1 MKLLLSI
8 KPEYIQKIISGEKK
22 YEFRKVVF
30 KNRKVKDVIVY
41 ASRPISK
48 IVGEFSIETIIEGD
62 PKSIWN
68 RTKYYSGVNELFFNN
83 YFKGRDKG
91 YAIKLKNYKS
101 YSKPIPLENIGV
113 EHAPQSFLYLN
124 I

>member
-8 KPEYIQKIISGEKK
+8 KPEYIQKIISGEKR

-30 KNRKVKDVIVY
+30 KNRKVTDVIVY

-68 RTKYYSGVNELFFNN
+68 RTKYYSGVNELFFKN
-83 YFKGRDKG
+83 YFNGRDKG

-113 EHAPQSFLYLN
+113 KHAPQSFLYLN